1 VRIVL
6 ASDIEV
12 ARRVLEIQRASYQV
26 EADLVGYDAIPVLHE
41 TLDEL
46 QAQPLIFLGVSSNHV
61 LAGLLGYR
69 RDGDLVDID
78 RLAIDPAFFRRGL
91 ATKLMRELLVRER
104 EARRFTVSTG
114 FGNAPALALYARFG
128 FAVIGTDEPAPGV
141 RTVQLARDAQAAR

>member
-12 ARRVLEIQRASYQV
+12 ARRVLEIQQASYRA
-26 EADLVGYDAIPVLHE
+26 EADLVGHDIPVLHE

-46 QAQPLIFLGVSSNHV
+46 QSQPLIFLGVSSNHM

-69 RDGDLVDID
+69 RNGDVVDID

-104 EARRFTVSTG
+104 SARRFTVSTG
-114 FGNAPALALYARFG
+114 YGNAPALALYARFG
-128 FAVIGTDEPAPGV
+128 FTVVGTDEPAAGV
-141 RTVQLARDAQAAR
+141 RTVQLVRDAQAAR

>member
-1 VRIVL
+1 MRIVL

-12 ARRVLEIQRASYQV
+12 ARRVLEIQQASYRA
-26 EADLVGYDAIPVLHE
+26 EADLVGYDIPVLHE

-46 QAQPLIFLGVSSNHV
+46 QSQPLVFLGVSSNHV

-69 RDGDLVDID
+69 RDDDVVDID
-78 RLAIDPAFFRRGL
+78 RLAIDPAFFRLGL

-104 EARRFTVSTG
+104 DARRFTVSTG

-128 FAVIGTDEPAPGV
+128 FTIVGTDEQAPGV
-141 RTVQLARDAQAAR
+141 QTVQLARDGQAAR